1 LARDHF
7 DYGNQKK
14 KILLTFALN
23 LLFATGELIIGLFA
37 NSLTLLSSSVHD
49 FSDAASLI
57 LSFIG
62 VRYAEKRPD
71 KRKTFGYK
79 KIQIVTAFVNAL
91 FLVGLS
97 ILIFRE
103 AVIRFITP
111 QHVNSN
117 LLIWV
122 AVGSI
127 VINGA
132 AVLVLRRDRKNLNI
146 RSAMLH
152 LLDDFFAGAA
162 ILIGGLVIRYTG
174 YYAVDSVLAFL
185 IGGLLIWGSYGV
197 IRQSLDI
204 LLDSVPREIKFSAV
218 HDFIKSYSDE
228 ILDVHD
234 LHIWAIGDNQTALSA
249 HVSVNDKNISLYRT
263 MLSELEENLRTKFNI
278 THVTIELE
286 SLECKSGEVC
296 SS

>member
-1 LARDHF
+1 MTHNNF
-7 DYGNQKK
+7 DYRNQKK
-14 KILLTFALN
+14 KIILTFVLN
-23 LLFATGELIIGLFA
+23 LLFATGELIIGLIA

-62 VRYAEKRPD
+62 VRYAERKPD
-71 KRKTFGYK
+71 KKKTFGYK
-79 KIQIVTAFVNAL
+79 KIQIITAFVNAL

-103 AVIRFITP
+103 AVIRLITP
-111 QHVNSN
+111 RYVDSS

-127 VINGA
+127 IINGT

-152 LLDDFFAGAA
+152 LLDDFFAGTA
-162 ILIGGLVIRYTG
+162 ILIGGLVIRYTD
-174 YYAVDSVLAFL
+174 YYAVDSILAFL

-197 IRQSLDI
+197 IRESLDI

-218 HDFIKSYSDE
+218 HDYIRNYNDE

-234 LHIWAIGDNQTALSA
+234 LHIWAIGDNETALSA
-249 HVSVNDKNISLYRT
+249 HISVNDKNVSLYRP
-263 MLSELEENLRTKFNI
+263 MLSELEDKLRSKFKI

-286 SLECKSGEVC
+286 SLECKSDEVC

>member
-1 LARDHF
+1 MTHNHF
-7 DYGNQKK
+7 NYRNQKK

-62 VRYAEKRPD
+62 VRYAEKKPD

-103 AVIRFITP
+103 AILRFITP
-111 QHVNSN
+111 QHVESS

-132 AVLVLRRDRKNLNI
+132 AVLILRRDRKNLNI

-152 LLDDFFAGAA
+152 LLDDFFAGIA

-174 YYAVDSVLAFL
+174 YYAVDSILSFL
-185 IGGLLIWGSYGV
+185 ICGLLIWGSYGV
-197 IRQSLDI
+197 IRESLDI

-234 LHIWAIGDNQTALSA
+234 LHIWAIGDNETALSA
-249 HVSVNDKNISLYRT
+249 HVSVNDKNISLYRP

-286 SLECKSGEVC
+286 SLKCKSGEVC
-296 SS
+296 SN